1 MQIGV
6 DTPKFAKKVK
16 LDIAKLR
23 NVSTSLSNLKSK
35 INKLDVDKLVPFP
48 IDLSKL
54 SDIVKTDVDKE
65 TEYNAKTK
73 NIENKMTYITNLA
86 PNLLNAKNKQS

>member
-1 MQIGV
+1 MFQRLFNLLEINYATKVDLKNAIGV
-6 DTPKFAKKVK
+6 DTPKFAKKVDLVSLKSNADK
-16 LDIAKLR
+16 LDIPKLR

-54 SDIVKTDVDKE
+54 SDIV
-65 TEYNAKTK
+65 N
-73 NIENKMTYITNLA
+73 
-86 PNLLNAKNKQS
+86 